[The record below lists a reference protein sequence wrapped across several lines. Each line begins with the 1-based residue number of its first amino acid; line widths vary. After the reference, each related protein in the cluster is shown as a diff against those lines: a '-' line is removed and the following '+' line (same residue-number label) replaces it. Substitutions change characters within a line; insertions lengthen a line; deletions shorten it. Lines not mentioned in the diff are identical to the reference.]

1 MGYNL
6 EPEQF
11 EFIEKAIKIFLS
23 NRKGIF
29 SFLNKKG
36 QVIDLEDEIYIPDY
50 TYSRDLEEGEIGIK
64 SLPFSEYGIKICKV
78 ALIKMIL
85 KIDRG
90 LLNRWD
96 NNGRQGM
103 VLHDLKIQRDIKRF
117 LDQIEQFILRG
128 TDTKNEF
135 AINDIGKDEVFN
147 CFFHGHYKSYPIR
160 IYEFKDLHEAVL
172 NLGFDLRKEHYNP
185 PFTLMSD
192 SETLKWAE
200 GKYFETLNGIVSY
213 KDKIEKREEIDKWI
227 DLYDNADNSKGDDN
241 SLVCI
246 AHKEL
251 FNNTFK
257 IIEKRPLN
265 ILSVYGGIGLY
276 WYGALEV
283 KNKNAIQ
290 CIKIEL

>member
-11 EFIEKAIKIFLS
+11 EFIEKAIKSFLS

-29 SFLNKKG
+29 NFLNKRG

-50 TYSRDLEEGEIGIK
+50 TYSRDLEDGEIGIK
-64 SLPFSEYGIKICKV
+64 SLPFSKYGINISKV

-90 LLNRWD
+90 LLNRWI

-103 VLHDLKIQRDIKRF
+103 VLHDLKIQRGIKRF

-135 AINDIGKDEVFN
+135 AINDIGKDGVFN
-147 CFFHGHYKSYPIR
+147 CFFHGHYKHNPISL
-160 IYEFKDLHEAVL
+160 YKFKDLHTAVVNL
-172 NLGFDLRKEHYNP
+172 NFDLRKEHYNP

-192 SETLKWAE
+192 SETLKWADC
-200 GKYFETLNGIVSY
+200 KYFETLDAIVLY
-213 KDKIEKREEIDKWI
+213 KEKIEKREEIDKWI
-227 DLYDNADNSKGDDN
+227 DLYDNADNLKGDDN

-246 AHKEL
+246 AHNEL
-251 FNNTFK
+251 LNNTFK

-265 ILSVYGGIGLY
+265 IFSVYRGIVLY
-276 WYGALEV
+276 WCGALEV